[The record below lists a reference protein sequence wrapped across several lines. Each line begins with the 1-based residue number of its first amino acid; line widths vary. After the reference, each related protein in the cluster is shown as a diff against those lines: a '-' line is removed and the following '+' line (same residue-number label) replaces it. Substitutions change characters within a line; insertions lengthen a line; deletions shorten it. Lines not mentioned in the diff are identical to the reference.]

1 MNKTTN
7 QTSWEIPKGFVERIG
22 KTKKELEEYK
32 ENENKE
38 GEEDDEP
45 KIKTIADEIDYRI
58 KCAAG
63 TKRLN
68 FSNFNLSELPEFP
81 PELGQL
87 LYLYL
92 CHNQLEKVPLT
103 VWRLKYIQELNL
115 SYNSLYDVTIY
126 KGEAIAKQYGV
137 LQLGVGNL
145 QSLQLL
151 DINHNKITDLPDDLT
166 KLKRLTQLIASQY
179 IIYIYIIVIQLIN

>member
-32 ENENKE
+32 ENENNQD
-38 GEEDDEP
+38 EDDEP
-45 KIKTIADEIDYRI
+45 AIKTIADEIDYRI
-58 KCAAG
+58 KIAAN

-68 FSNFNLSELPEFP
+68 ISNFNLTELPEFP

-92 CHNQLEKVPLT
+92 AHNQLEKVPLT
-103 VWRLKYIQELNL
+103 IWRLKYIQELNL

-151 DINHNKITDLPDDLT
+151 DINHNKIADLPDDLT
-166 KLKRLTQLIASQY
+166 KLKRLTQLVASQY
-179 IIYIYIIVIQLIN
+179 IY